1 MSKEMGLIT
10 YLYVALG
17 GAIGSVARYAV
28 SSAIARGVSEI
39 FPWGTLFANISGCFV
54 IGLFA
59 MLTGPDGRI
68 LVPPDFRQFFM
79 IGICGGYTTFS
90 SFSLQ
95 TLALARDGDMA
106 RAGLN
111 IAASFV
117 LCLVGVWLGSA
128 AGAIINQLKGA

>member
-1 MSKEMGLIT
+1 MLT
-10 YLYVALG
+10 YLYIALG
-17 GAIGSVARYAV
+17 GGLGSVTRYAVSGSVARATNEV
-28 SSAIARGVSEI
+28 
-39 FPWGTLFANISGCFV
+39 FPWGTLTANVSGCFV

-79 IGICGGYTTFS
+79 VGVCGGYTTFS

-106 RAGLN
+106 RASANVAVSLL
-111 IAASFV
+111 F
-117 LCLVGVWLGSA
+117 CLLGVWLGSV
-128 AGAIINQLKGA
+128 AGAAINQLKGS